1 MIMNTLGIL
10 EICYIFVF
18 SRSNINFKDLAK
30 KFVKKTN
37 NQSVKNEET
46 TVEPINESQDN
57 Q

>member
-1 MIMNTLGIL
+1 MNTLGIL

-37 NQSVKNEET
+37 DQSVKNEET